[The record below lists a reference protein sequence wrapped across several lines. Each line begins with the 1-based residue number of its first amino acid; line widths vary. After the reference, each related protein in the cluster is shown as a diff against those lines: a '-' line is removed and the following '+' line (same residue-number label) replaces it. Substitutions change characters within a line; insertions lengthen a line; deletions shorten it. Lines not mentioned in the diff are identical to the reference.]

1 MKRILSILMA
11 ACLLLA
17 PLSALAGI
25 PDKPKAF
32 SYVYDYADVLSSSQE
47 ETVAAYG
54 QALRDATQATMVLLT
69 VEFLDGAAVRDY
81 ANDVMNT
88 WGIGDKSREDG
99 VLLLLSV
106 GDREIAVEP
115 GTGLDRT
122 LSVSA
127 TNDLIDGV
135 IDLLKKDAYGE
146 AMTQLYQ
153 DTCERLAS
161 SMGKRLNLSGG
172 SSSGGSSSGG
182 SSSGGSRAG
191 GDAYGDRRYDDSR
204 GYDRGPS
211 LFEVIWGIVILYV
224 VVRVLFGRGSRR
236 GGGGDGCG
244 GGCLKW
250 ILIGNLFDN
259 MRGYRDRHLSL
270 IHI

>member
-81 ANDVMNT
+81 ANDVVNT

-172 SSSGGSSSGG
+172 G

-259 MRGYRDRHLSL
+259 MRGYRDRPLLNIS
-270 IHI
+270 